1 MDNVLLISI
10 LLIFLSALFSNVL
23 RQRKKDRV
31 LKEIQGFHVTMQLK
45 EGKEVW
51 GEMGIYSNGL
61 ELTYS
66 DHHENT
72 AGEVTTSYIMYQEE
86 YDSIWAFYRYHNE
99 LSEENQN
106 RRKAEVHS
114 TIHPSMFSRAK
125 RTTRNLVN
133 AFQDAINE
141 ALGVF
146 LTRIKG
152 SSHAAMISNQD
163 QYIKKAGASALGM
176 VANVFNPILERY
188 INRRVVIVLEKE
200 GKQQA
205 FSGFLKEYSP
215 HWISLLDCSIK
226 RKHTINI
233 NDIKRMSL
241 QRDLDMNVKIMEL
254 NKQIKFSIS
263 LSYFGHHKLKLI
275 SLKEDSHNEPPY
287 YQKINHTLKHDGTHT
302 LQLDNLPARF
312 TENIKT
318 EYLPLNFSMV
328 APERQQSDEASTTNE
343 VYQELLPKLKLAFYT
358 ERVADVYIP
367 RSLGTLRHSGEYI
380 D

>member
-45 EGKEVW
+45 KDKEVW
-51 GEMGIYSNGL
+51 GEMGVYSNGL

-66 DHHENT
+66 DHHENA
-72 AGEVTTSYIMYQEE
+72 AGEITNSYIMYQEE
-86 YDSIWAFYRYHNE
+86 YDTIWAFYRYHNE
-99 LSEENQN
+99 LSEKNQQ
-106 RRKAEVHS
+106 RRKDEVRS
-114 TIHPSMFSRAK
+114 TIYPSIFSRAK

-215 HWISLLDCSIK
+215 SWISLLDCSIK

-241 QRDLDMNVKIMEL
+241 QRDIDMEVTIIEI
-254 NKQIKFSIS
+254 NKQIQLRIHIS
-263 LSYFGHHKLKLI
+263 YYGHHKLKLI
-275 SLKEDSHNEPPY
+275 SLKEASHNEPY
-287 YQKINHTLKHDGTHT
+287 YQKINHTLKHDDSHT
-302 LQLDNLPARF
+302 VQLDGLPTRF
-312 TENIKT
+312 IENIKT

-328 APERQQSDEASTTNE
+328 APERQEGEESVTNE
-343 VYQELLPKLKLAFYT
+343 VYQELLPKLELAFYT